1 MGTIFKMISGLTALA
16 TTGLLTFE
24 SVRRGSLVLGTLLG
38 LIKLFILGAFIILLV
53 FIVYLLLTPVSPKA
67 ETPPE

>member
-24 SVRRGSLVLGTLLG
+24 SLRRGSIVLGTIIG
-38 LIKLFILGAFIILLV
+38 LIKVFILGAFIILLV
-53 FIVYLLLTPVSPKA
+53 YIVYLLLTPESPKS